1 MEVYDF
7 IKLGVPKRLRKK
19 LNINEGQAPPVS
31 LSNIIDLDKV
41 SLTFYL
47 CAQLFYVIE
56 FLFL

>member
-19 LNINEGQAPPVS
+19 LNTNEGEAPSVS
-31 LSNIIDLDKV
+31 LSNIIDLYKV
-41 SLTFYL
+41 SLPFYW